1 MPIRITG
8 LNSGLDTEAI
18 ISALVSSYDYKTEKY
33 KKAQTKLSWKQEKW
47 KDLNSKIYSFYQS
60 VGNLRFSNAY
70 DLKSTVSS
78 DSTKVTIGTGSNAPN
93 GTQKLNVLR
102 LAQAGYMTGNKLSK
116 TDGQPVKGSTKLS
129 ELGYINGDAK
139 LKVTLEDGTT
149 KEIEVKSDM
158 TVDQFVGKL
167 KETGLNANFDE
178 ANGRIFVSSKDS
190 GKAGDFKIEGVGT
203 EGQNALKQFGLDTA
217 NGATKI
223 DGQDAK
229 IKLNGVEYTSSSNS
243 FSINGLNLT
252 VQGVTGD
259 GDDKAVT
266 ITTNTDTQGI
276 YDKVKDFL
284 TQYNSLINEMTSLFN
299 APTAK
304 GYEPLSEEEK
314 KAMSEKEVE
323 QWEQKIKD
331 SLLRRDDSLESI
343 LSAMTS
349 SMSQGVEIDGKKYY
363 LSSFGI
369 NTMSYLNAPAN
380 QQNAYHIDGDP
391 DDATSAGKPD
401 KLMAAINSDP
411 DTVVGF
417 MQKMAENLYN
427 AIDEKMK
434 STSLRS
440 AYTVYNDKEMASEYS
455 DYTSII
461 KKWEERLQR
470 QEDYYYKK
478 FAAMESALSKINS
491 QAGAFGN
498 MLGG

>member
-47 KDLNSKIYSFYQS
+47 KALNTKIYSFYQS

-70 DLKSTVSS
+70 DLKSTISS

-93 GTQKLNVLR
+93 GTQKLNVLQ
-102 LAQAGYMTGNKLSK
+102 LAQAGSMTGNNLSK

-129 ELGYINGDAK
+129 ELGYTNGDAK
-139 LKVTLEDGTT
+139 LKVTLGNGTT
-149 KEIEVKSDM
+149 KEIQVKSDM

-178 ANGRIFVSSKDS
+178 ANGRIFVSSKAS
-190 GKAGDFKIEGVGT
+190 GKAGDFTIEGVDAG
-203 EGQNALKQFGLDTA
+203 GKAALKNFGLDATA
-217 NGATKI
+217 GATKI
-223 DGQDAK
+223 NGSDAK

-243 FSINGLNLT
+243 FSINGLNFT

-266 ITTNTDTQGI
+266 ITTSTDTQGI

-284 TQYNSLINEMTSLFN
+284 TSYNSLINEITSLYN

-304 GYEPLSEEEK
+304 GYEPLSNEEK
-314 KAMSEKEVE
+314 DAMSETEVE
-323 QWEQKIKD
+323 MWEQKIKD
-331 SLLRRDDSLESI
+331 SLLRRDDSLESVMN
-343 LSAMTS
+343 AMTS
-349 SMSQGVEIDGKKYY
+349 SMSKGIEINGKTYY

-369 NTMSYLNAPAN
+369 KTMSYLDAPDN
-380 QQNAYHIDGDP
+380 QHNAYHIDGDE
-391 DDATSAGKPD
+391 DDATTAGKPD

-411 DTVVGF
+411 DTVVSF
-417 MQKMAENLYN
+417 MQQLATNLYD

-434 STSLRS
+434 ATDLRS

-461 KKWEERLQR
+461 KKWEERLER

-478 FAAMESALSKINS
+478 FAAMETALSKLNS
-491 QAGAFGN
+491 QSGAFGS
-498 MLGG
+498 MLGV

>member
-8 LNSGLDTEAI
+8 LNSGLDTESI

-47 KDLNSKIYSFYQS
+47 KDLNSKIYSFYNA
-60 VGNLRFSNAY
+60 VGNLRFGNAY
-70 DLKSTVSS
+70 DLKTTTSS
-78 DSTKVTIGTGSNAPN
+78 DSSKVTVSAGSNAPN
-93 GTQKLNVLR
+93 GTQKLNVLKI
-102 LAQAGYMTGNKLSK
+102 AQASSMTGGTLTRTDKL
-116 TDGQPVKGSTKLS
+116 PVTGATKLS
-129 ELGYINGDAK
+129 ELGCVNGDIK
-139 LKVTLEDGTT
+139 IKVTVGKGNP
-149 KEIEVKSDM
+149 KEITVKGDM
-158 TVDQFVGKL
+158 TVEQFASQLKVAGLNVNFDEKNQRIFVNA
-167 KETGLNANFDE
+167 KETG
-178 ANGRIFVSSKDS
+178 S
-190 GKAGDFKIEGVGT
+190 AGDFKIEGSDSNGK
-203 EGQNALKQFGLDTA
+203 QALEKLGLGNT
-217 NGATKI
+217 ATKI
-223 DGQDAK
+223 AGTDAK

-259 GDDKAVT
+259 GDDRAVT

-284 TQYNSLINEMTSLFN
+284 SQYNSLINEMTSLFN

-304 GYEPLSEEEK
+304 GYEPLSDEEK
-314 KAMSEKEVE
+314 KEMSEKEVE
-323 QWEQKIKD
+323 LWEQKIKD
-331 SLLRRDDSLESI
+331 SLLRRDDSLESV

-411 DTVVGF
+411 DKVIGF

-455 DYTSII
+455 DYTNII

>member
-47 KDLNSKIYSFYQS
+47 KDLNSKIYSFYNA
-60 VGNLRFSNAY
+60 VGNLRFGNAY
-70 DLKSTVSS
+70 DLKTTTSS
-78 DSTKVTIGTGSNAPN
+78 DSSKVTVSAGSNAPN
-93 GTQKLNVLR
+93 GTQKLNVLQV
-102 LAQAGYMTGNKLSK
+102 AQASSMTGGKFSPVNSK
-116 TDGQPVKGSTKLS
+116 PVTGGTKMS
-129 ELGYINGDAK
+129 DIGYANGEAK
-139 LKVTLEDGTT
+139 IKVTVGTKNT
-149 KEIEVKSDM
+149 EITVNKDM
-158 TVDQFVGKL
+158 TVDQFVTKL
-167 KETGLNANFDE
+167 KEAGLNANFDE
-178 ANGRIFVSSKDS
+178 TNQRIFVNAKETGS
-190 GKAGDFKIEGVGT
+190 AGDFTIGSDST
-203 EGQNALKQFGLDTA
+203 EGKEALEMLGLGSSA
-217 NGATKI
+217 AKVQGK
-223 DGQDAK
+223 DAE
-229 IKLNGVEYTSSSNS
+229 IKLNGVKYTSSSNS

-259 GDDKAVT
+259 GDNNAVT

-304 GYEPLSEEEK
+304 GYEPLSDEEK

-331 SLLRRDDSLESI
+331 SLLRRDESLESV
-343 LSAMTS
+343 LGAMTS

-411 DTVVGF
+411 DAVVGF

>member
-47 KDLNSKIYSFYQS
+47 KDLNSKIYSFYNA

-70 DLKSTVSS
+70 DLKTTTSS
-78 DSTKVTIGTGSNAPN
+78 DSSKVTVSAGSNAPN
-93 GTQKLNVLR
+93 GTQKLNVLQV
-102 LAQAGYMTGNKLSK
+102 AQASSMTGGNLSQANGK
-116 TDGQPVKGSTKLS
+116 PVTGGTKLS
-129 ELGYINGDAK
+129 DIGYTNGNATI
-139 LKVTLEDGTT
+139 KVTVGGSV
-149 KEIEVKSDM
+149 KEIKVDKDT
-158 TVDQFVGKL
+158 TVDQFVTKL
-167 KETGLNANFDE
+167 KEVGLNANFDE
-178 ANGRIFVSSKDS
+178 TNQRIFVNAKETGS
-190 GKAGDFKIEGVGT
+190 AGDFKIESTDG
-203 EGQNALKQFGLDTA
+203 KQVLDLLGLSD
-217 NGATKI
+217 NKATKVQ
-223 DGQDAK
+223 GKDAK
-229 IKLNGVEYTSSSNS
+229 IKLNGVEYSSSSNS

-259 GDDKAVT
+259 GDNNAVT

-331 SLLRRDDSLESI
+331 SLLRRDESLESV

-349 SMSQGVEIDGKKYY
+349 SMSQGVKIDGKTYY

-391 DDATSAGKPD
+391 DDATSAGRPD

-411 DTVVGF
+411 DAVIGF

-434 STSLRS
+434 ATSLRS

-455 DYTSII
+455 DYTNII

-491 QAGAFGN
+491 QARAFGN

>member
-47 KDLNSKIYSFYQS
+47 KDLNSKIYSFYNA
-60 VGNLRFSNAY
+60 VGNLRLSNAY
-70 DLKSTVSS
+70 DLKTTTSS
-78 DSTKVTIGTGSNAPN
+78 DSSKVTVSAGSNAPN
-93 GTQKLNVLR
+93 GTQKLNVLQV
-102 LAQAGYMTGNKLSK
+102 AQASSMTGGELKRS
-116 TDGQPVKGSTKLS
+116 DGKSVTGSTKLS
-129 ELGYINGDAK
+129 ELGYPNGETK
-139 LKVTLEDGTT
+139 IKVTVGSGKS
-149 KEIEVKSDM
+149 KEITVKGDM
-158 TVDQFVGKL
+158 TVDQFVGQLKDAGL
-167 KETGLNANFDE
+167 NVNFDEKNHRIFVNAKETG
-178 ANGRIFVSSKDS
+178 S
-190 GKAGDFKIEGVGT
+190 AGNFKIEGVDGNG
-203 EGQNALKQFGLDTA
+203 EQALEKLGLGKT
-217 NGATKI
+217 ATKI
-223 DGQDAK
+223 NGTDAK

-304 GYEPLSEEEK
+304 GYEPLSDEEK

-331 SLLRRDDSLESI
+331 SLLRRDESLESV

-411 DTVVGF
+411 DAVVGF

>member
-47 KDLNSKIYSFYQS
+47 KDLNSKIYSFYNA

-70 DLKSTVSS
+70 DLKTTTSS
-78 DSTKVTIGTGSNAPN
+78 DSSKVTVSAGSNAPN
-93 GTQKLNVLR
+93 GTQKLNVLQV
-102 LAQAGYMTGNKLSK
+102 AQASSMTGGRLSQVNGK
-116 TDGQPVKGSTKLS
+116 SVTGGTKLS
-129 ELGYINGDAK
+129 DIGYANGNATI
-139 LKVTLEDGTT
+139 KVTVGGSV
-149 KEIEVKSDM
+149 KEIKVDKDT
-158 TVDQFVGKL
+158 TVDQFVTKL
-167 KETGLNANFDE
+167 KEVGLNANFDE
-178 ANGRIFVSSKDS
+178 TNQRIFVNAKETGS
-190 GKAGDFKIEGVGT
+190 AGDFKIEST
-203 EGQNALKQFGLDTA
+203 DGQQVLELLGLSD
-217 NGATKI
+217 NKATKVQ
-223 DGQDAK
+223 GKDAK
-229 IKLNGVEYTSSSNS
+229 IKLNGVEYSSSSNS

-259 GDDKAVT
+259 GDNNAVT

-284 TQYNSLINEMTSLFN
+284 TQYNSLINEMSSLFN

-331 SLLRRDDSLESI
+331 SLLRRDESLESV
-343 LSAMTS
+343 LSAMTF
-349 SMSQGVEIDGKKYY
+349 SMSQGVKIDGKTYY

-391 DDATSAGKPD
+391 DDATSAGRPD

-411 DTVVGF
+411 DAVIGF

-434 STSLRS
+434 ATSLRS

-455 DYTSII
+455 DYTNII

>member
-47 KDLNSKIYSFYQS
+47 KDLNSKIYSFYNA
-60 VGNLRFSNAY
+60 VGNLRFGNAY
-70 DLKSTVSS
+70 DLKTTTSS
-78 DSTKVTIGTGSNAPN
+78 DSSKVTVSAGSNAPN
-93 GTQKLNVLR
+93 GTQKLNVLQV
-102 LAQAGYMTGNKLSK
+102 AQASSMTGGKLS
-116 TDGQPVKGSTKLS
+116 PVNGKPVTGGTKMS
-129 ELGYINGDAK
+129 DIGYTNGEAK
-139 LKVTLEDGTT
+139 IKVTVGTKNT
-149 KEIEVKSDM
+149 EITVNKDM
-158 TVDQFVGKL
+158 TVDQFVTKL
-167 KETGLNANFDE
+167 KEAGLNANFDE
-178 ANGRIFVSSKDS
+178 TNQRIFVNAKETGS
-190 GKAGDFKIEGVGT
+190 AGDFTIGSDSQEGKK
-203 EGQNALKQFGLDTA
+203 ALEMLGL
-217 NGATKI
+217 GGSATKVQ
-223 DGQDAK
+223 GKDAE
-229 IKLNGVEYTSSSNS
+229 IKLNGVKYTSSSNS

-259 GDDKAVT
+259 GDNNAVT

-304 GYEPLSEEEK
+304 GYEPLSDEEK

-323 QWEQKIKD
+323 QWEQKIKE
-331 SLLRRDDSLESI
+331 SLLRRDDSLESV

-411 DTVVGF
+411 DAVVGF

-434 STSLRS
+434 ATSLRS

>member
-47 KDLNSKIYSFYQS
+47 KDLNSKIYSFYNA
-60 VGNLRFSNAY
+60 VGNLRLSNAY
-70 DLKSTVSS
+70 DLKTTTSS
-78 DSTKVTIGTGSNAPN
+78 DSSKVTVSAGSNAPN
-93 GTQKLNVLR
+93 GTQKLNVLQI
-102 LAQAGYMTGNKLSK
+102 AQASSWTGGTLTK
-116 TDGQPVKGSTKLS
+116 TDGSSVTGSTKLS
-129 ELGYINGDAK
+129 ELGYLNGETRI
-139 LKVTLEDGTT
+139 KVTVGSGQP
-149 KEIEVKSDM
+149 KEITVKGDM
-158 TVDQFVGKL
+158 TVDQFVGQLKDAGL
-167 KETGLNANFDE
+167 NVNFDEKNHRIFVNAKETG
-178 ANGRIFVSSKDS
+178 S
-190 GKAGDFKIEGVGT
+190 AGNFKIEGVDRNG
-203 EGQNALKQFGLDTA
+203 EQALEKLGLGKT
-217 NGATKI
+217 ATKI
-223 DGQDAK
+223 NGTDAK

-304 GYEPLSEEEK
+304 GYEPLSDEEK

-331 SLLRRDDSLESI
+331 SLLRRDESLESV

-411 DTVVGF
+411 DAVVGF

>member
-47 KDLNSKIYSFYQS
+47 KALNTKIYSFYQS

-70 DLKSTVSS
+70 DLKSTISS

-93 GTQKLNVLR
+93 GTQKLNVLQ
-102 LAQAGYMTGNKLSK
+102 LAQAGSMTGNKLSK
-116 TDGQPVKGSTKLS
+116 TDAQSVKGSTKLS
-129 ELGYINGDAK
+129 ELGYTNGDAK
-139 LKVTLEDGTT
+139 LKVTLGNGTT
-149 KEIEVKSDM
+149 KEIQVKSDM

-178 ANGRIFVSSKDS
+178 ANGRIFVSSKAS
-190 GKAGDFKIEGVGT
+190 GKAGDFKIEGVDAGGK
-203 EGQNALKQFGLDTA
+203 EALKNFGLDITA
-217 NGATKI
+217 GATKI

-229 IKLNGVEYTSSSNS
+229 VKLNGVEYTSSSNS
-243 FSINGLNLT
+243 FSINGLNFT
-252 VQGVTGD
+252 VQGITGD

-266 ITTNTDTQGI
+266 ITTSTDTQGI

-284 TQYNSLINEMTSLFN
+284 TSYNSLINEITSLYN

-304 GYEPLSEEEK
+304 GYEPLSDEEK
-314 KAMSEKEVE
+314 DAMSETEVE
-323 QWEQKIKD
+323 MWEQKIKD
-331 SLLRRDDSLESI
+331 SLLRRDDSLESVMSSMI
-343 LSAMTS
+343 S
-349 SMSQGVEIDGKKYY
+349 SMSQGVKIDGKTYY

-369 NTMSYLNAPAN
+369 NTMSYLDAPDN
-380 QQNAYHIDGDP
+380 QQNAYHIDGDE
-391 DDATSAGKPD
+391 DDAITAGKPD
-401 KLMAAINSDP
+401 KLMAAINSNP
-411 DTVVGF
+411 DTVVSF
-417 MQKMAENLYN
+417 MQQLATNLYE

-434 STSLRS
+434 STDLRS

-461 KKWEERLQR
+461 KKWEERLER

-478 FAAMESALSKINS
+478 FAAMETALSKLNS
-491 QAGAFGN
+491 QSGAFGS
-498 MLGG
+498 MLGV

>member
-47 KDLNSKIYSFYQS
+47 KDLNSKIYSFYNA
-60 VGNLRFSNAY
+60 VGSLRLSNAY
-70 DLKSTVSS
+70 DLKTTTSS
-78 DSTKVTIGTGSNAPN
+78 DSSKVTVSAGSNAPN
-93 GTQKLNVLR
+93 GTQKLNVLQI
-102 LAQAGYMTGNKLSK
+102 AQASSMTGGTLTKA
-116 TDGQPVKGSTKLS
+116 DGKPVTGSTKLS
-129 ELGYINGDAK
+129 ELGCLNGESK
-139 LKVTLEDGTT
+139 IQVTVGSGKP
-149 KEIEVKSDM
+149 KEITVKGDM
-158 TVDQFVGKL
+158 TVDQFVGHLKDAGL
-167 KETGLNANFDE
+167 NVNFDEKNHRIFVNAKETG
-178 ANGRIFVSSKDS
+178 S
-190 GKAGDFKIEGVGT
+190 AGNFKIEGVDGN
-203 EGQNALKQFGLDTA
+203 GKLALEKLGLGST
-217 NGATKI
+217 ATKI
-223 DGQDAK
+223 NGTDAR

-299 APTAK
+299 APPAK
-304 GYEPLSEEEK
+304 GYEPLSDEEK

-331 SLLRRDDSLESI
+331 SLLRRDESLESV

-369 NTMSYLNAPAN
+369 NTMNYLNAPAN

-411 DTVVGF
+411 DAVVGF

>member
-47 KDLNSKIYSFYQS
+47 KDLNSKIYSFYNA
-60 VGNLRFSNAY
+60 VGNLRFGNAY
-70 DLKSTVSS
+70 DLKTTTSS
-78 DSTKVTIGTGSNAPN
+78 DSSKVTVSAGSNAPN
-93 GTQKLNVLR
+93 GTQKLNVLQV
-102 LAQAGYMTGNKLSK
+102 AQASSMTGDKLVR
-116 TDGQPVKGSTKLS
+116 TDQKAVTGGTKLS
-129 ELGYINGDAK
+129 DLGYKNGDAK
-139 LKVTLEDGTT
+139 
-149 KEIEVKSDM
+149 IEVTVGGQTKTIIVNGET
-158 TVDQFVGKL
+158 TVDQFVGQLKGAGL
-167 KETGLNANFDE
+167 NVNFDEKNQRIFVNAKETG
-178 ANGRIFVSSKDS
+178 S
-190 GKAGDFKIEGVGT
+190 AGDFKIEAESGKNV
-203 EGQNALKQFGLDTA
+203 LDVLGLST
-217 NGATKI
+217 NKATTVK
-223 DGQDAK
+223 GQDAR

-259 GDDKAVT
+259 GDSNAVT

-304 GYEPLSEEEK
+304 GYEPLSDEEK
-314 KAMSEKEVE
+314 NAMSEKEVE

-331 SLLRRDDSLESI
+331 SLLRRDDSLESV

-411 DTVVGF
+411 DKVVGF

-440 AYTVYNDKEMASEYS
+440 TYTVYNDKEMASEYS

>member
-47 KDLNSKIYSFYQS
+47 KDLNSKIYSFYNA
-60 VGNLRFSNAY
+60 VGNLRFGNAY
-70 DLKSTVSS
+70 DLKTTTSS
-78 DSTKVTIGTGSNAPN
+78 DSSKVTVSAGSNAPN
-93 GTQKLNVLR
+93 GTQKLNVLQV
-102 LAQAGYMTGNKLSK
+102 AQASSMTGGTLPLVSGK
-116 TDGQPVKGSTKLS
+116 PVTGGTKLS
-129 ELGYINGDAK
+129 EMGYSDGDAK
-139 LKVTLEDGTT
+139 INVTVGGKV
-149 KEIEVKSDM
+149 KEITVTGDT
-158 TVDQFVGKL
+158 TVDEFVGKL
-167 KETGLNANFDE
+167 KDVGLNVNFDE
-178 ANGRIFVSSKDS
+178 KNQRIFVNAKETGS
-190 GKAGDFKIEGVGT
+190 AGDFEIKSADGKK
-203 EGQNALKQFGLDTA
+203 ALEILGLSNTK
-217 NGATKI
+217 ATKVK
-223 DGQDAK
+223 GQDAE
-229 IKLNGVEYTSSSNS
+229 IKLNGVKYTGSSNS

-252 VQGVTGD
+252 VQGVTGE

-284 TQYNSLINEMTSLFN
+284 TQYNLLINEMTSLFN

-304 GYEPLSEEEK
+304 GYEPLSDDEK
-314 KAMSEKEVE
+314 KEMSEKEVE
-323 QWEQKIKD
+323 LWEQKIKD
-331 SLLRRDDSLESI
+331 SLLRRDDSLESV
-343 LSAMTS
+343 LSAMTA

-380 QQNAYHIDGDP
+380 QQNAYHIDGDL

-411 DTVVGF
+411 DKVIGF

-455 DYTSII
+455 DYTNII

-478 FAAMESALSKINS
+478 FAAMETALSKINS

>member
-47 KDLNSKIYSFYQS
+47 KDLNSKIYSFYNA
-60 VGNLRFSNAY
+60 VGNLRFDNAY
-70 DLKSTVSS
+70 DLKTTTSS
-78 DSTKVTIGTGSNAPN
+78 DSSKVTVSAGSNAPN
-93 GTQKLNVLR
+93 GTQKLNVLQV
-102 LAQAGYMTGNKLSK
+102 AQASSMTG
-116 TDGQPVKGSTKLS
+116 GQLPTVNGKPVTGATKLS
-129 ELGYINGDAK
+129 DIGYANGDAK
-139 LKVTLEDGTT
+139 IKVTVGGKKT
-149 KEIEVKSDM
+149 EIAVNKDM
-158 TVDQFVGKL
+158 TVDQFVTKL
-167 KETGLNANFDE
+167 KEAGLNANFDE
-178 ANGRIFVSSKDS
+178 TNQRIFVNAKET
-190 GKAGDFKIEGVGT
+190 GRAGDFTIES
-203 EGQNALKQFGLDTA
+203 DTA
-217 NGATKI
+217 DGKKALEMLGLSDNKATKVQ
-223 DGQDAK
+223 GKDAR

-304 GYEPLSEEEK
+304 GYEPLSDEEK

-331 SLLRRDDSLESI
+331 SLLRRDESLESV

-380 QQNAYHIDGDP
+380 QQNAYHIDGDQ

-411 DTVVGF
+411 DKVIGF
-417 MQKMAENLYN
+417 MQKMAKNLYN

-434 STSLRS
+434 ATSLRS

-455 DYTSII
+455 DYTNII
-461 KKWEERLQR
+461 KKWEERLQK

>member
-47 KDLNSKIYSFYQS
+47 KDLNSKIYSFYNA

-70 DLKSTVSS
+70 DLKTTTSS
-78 DSTKVTIGTGSNAPN
+78 DSSKVTVSAGSNAPN
-93 GTQKLNVLR
+93 GTQKLNVLQV
-102 LAQAGYMTGNKLSK
+102 AQASSMTGGKLTSPAGK
-116 TDGQPVKGSTKLS
+116 SVTGSTKLS
-129 ELGYINGDAK
+129 ELGYNNGDAEI
-139 LKVTLEDGTT
+139 KVTVGG
-149 KEIEVKSDM
+149 KEQKIKVTGET
-158 TVDQFVGKL
+158 TVDQFVGQLKDKGL
-167 KETGLNANFDE
+167 NVNFDEKNQRIFVNAKETG
-178 ANGRIFVSSKDS
+178 S
-190 GKAGDFKIEGVGT
+190 AGDFKIE
-203 EGQNALKQFGLDTA
+203 DA
-217 NGATKI
+217 NGKNVLAVLGLSENKATTVK
-223 DGQDAK
+223 GQDAK

-331 SLLRRDDSLESI
+331 SLLRRDESLESV

-411 DTVVGF
+411 DAVVGF

-440 AYTVYNDKEMASEYS
+440 TYTVYNDKEMASEYS
-455 DYTSII
+455 DYTNII
-461 KKWEERLQR
+461 KKWEERLQK

>member
-47 KDLNSKIYSFYQS
+47 KDLNSKIYSFYNA

-70 DLKSTVSS
+70 DLKTTTSS
-78 DSTKVTIGTGSNAPN
+78 DSSKVTVSAGSNAPN
-93 GTQKLNVLR
+93 GTQKLNVLQV
-102 LAQAGYMTGNKLSK
+102 AQASSMTGGKLPLVNGK
-116 TDGQPVKGSTKLS
+116 PVTGGTKLS
-129 ELGYINGDAK
+129 ELGYMNGDATIN
-139 LKVTLEDGTT
+139 VTVGGKKTGIAVN
-149 KEIEVKSDM
+149 KDM
-158 TVDQFVGKL
+158 TVDQFVAKL
-167 KETGLNANFDE
+167 KEAGLNVNFDE
-178 ANGRIFVSSKDS
+178 TNQRIFVNAKETGS
-190 GKAGDFKIEGVGT
+190 AGDFTIESDSQ
-203 EGQNALKQFGLDTA
+203 EGKKALELLGLG
-217 NGATKI
+217 NNATKVQ
-223 DGQDAK
+223 GKDAK
-229 IKLNGVEYTSSSNS
+229 IKLNGVEYTGSSNS

-259 GDDKAVT
+259 GESNAVT

-331 SLLRRDDSLESI
+331 SLLRRDESLESV
-343 LSAMTS
+343 LNAMTS
-349 SMSQGVEIDGKKYY
+349 SMSHGVEIEGKKYY

-411 DTVVGF
+411 DKVIGF

-434 STSLRS
+434 ATSLRS
-440 AYTVYNDKEMASEYS
+440 TYTVYNDKEMASEYS
-455 DYTSII
+455 DYTNII
-461 KKWEERLQR
+461 KKWEERLQK

>member
-47 KDLNSKIYSFYQS
+47 KALNTKIYSFYQS

-70 DLKSTVSS
+70 DLKSTISS
-78 DSTKVTIGTGSNAPN
+78 DSTKVTIGTGSSAPN
-93 GTQKLNVLR
+93 GTQKLNVLQ
-102 LAQAGYMTGNKLSK
+102 LAQAGSMTGNKLSK
-116 TDGQPVKGSTKLS
+116 TDGTSVSGSTKLS
-129 ELGYINGDAK
+129 ELGYANGNAK
-139 LKVTLEDGTT
+139 LKVTLGDGTV
-149 KEIEVKSDM
+149 KEIEVTADM

-178 ANGRIFVSSKDS
+178 ANGRMFVSAKGS
-190 GKAGDFKIEGVGT
+190 GKAGDFTIEGVDAG
-203 EGQNALKQFGLDTA
+203 GKAALKNFGLDATA
-217 NGATKI
+217 GATKI
-223 DGQDAK
+223 NGSDAK

-243 FSINGLNLT
+243 FSINGLNFT

-266 ITTNTDTQGI
+266 ITTSTDTQGI

-284 TQYNSLINEMTSLFN
+284 TSYNSLINEITSLYN

-304 GYEPLSEEEK
+304 GYEPLSNEEK
-314 KAMSEKEVE
+314 DAMSETEVE
-323 QWEQKIKD
+323 MWEQKIKD
-331 SLLRRDDSLESI
+331 SLLRRDDSLESVMN
-343 LSAMTS
+343 AMTS
-349 SMSQGVEIDGKKYY
+349 SMSKGIEINGKTYY

-369 NTMSYLNAPAN
+369 KTMSYLDAPDN
-380 QQNAYHIDGDP
+380 QHNAYHIDGDE
-391 DDATSAGKPD
+391 DDATTAGKPD

-411 DTVVGF
+411 DTVVSF
-417 MQKMAENLYN
+417 MQQLATNLYE

-434 STSLRS
+434 ATDLRS

-461 KKWEERLQR
+461 KKWEERLER

-478 FAAMESALSKINS
+478 FAAMETALSKLNS
-491 QAGAFGN
+491 QSGAFGS
-498 MLGG
+498 MLGV